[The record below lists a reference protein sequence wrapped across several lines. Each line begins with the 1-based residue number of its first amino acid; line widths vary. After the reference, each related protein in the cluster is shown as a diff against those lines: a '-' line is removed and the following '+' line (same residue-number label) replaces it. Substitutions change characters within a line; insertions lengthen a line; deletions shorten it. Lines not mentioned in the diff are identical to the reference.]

1 MASFGRHGSGL
12 KPGGPPKSRDPRGQR
27 VPSFCS
33 KACRSKT
40 SQAPVFDQQA
50 SFSQAHPPLPGLPAG
65 MKAWPISGV
74 LAVCVCV
81 CLRFIRRNKAG
92 GIAARLRRRSGGGG
106 KGRPRGSGQRDR
118 RRGWHCRALAPGPCS
133 TADVALVCCQR
144 YPTVFISTFPPR
156 LDQPMTPR

>member
-1 MASFGRHGSGL
+1 MLRSMSSSGRKTVASAISASVFRFFASRSFRDSACSLNPGFAGS
-12 KPGGPPKSRDPRGQR
+12 
-27 VPSFCS
+27 FI
-33 KACRSKT
+33 
-40 SQAPVFDQQA
+40 FDQQA
-50 SFSQAHPPLPGLPAG
+50 SFFSSPPSSP
-65 MKAWPISGV
+65 WPSGWNEGVMGV